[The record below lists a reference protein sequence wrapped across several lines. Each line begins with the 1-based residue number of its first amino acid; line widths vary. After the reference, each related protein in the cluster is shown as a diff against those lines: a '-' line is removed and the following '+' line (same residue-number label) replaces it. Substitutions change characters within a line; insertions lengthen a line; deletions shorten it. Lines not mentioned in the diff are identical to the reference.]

1 MHDLN
6 IERLDKNPHFTVC
19 RIYIRAVYQ
28 PFKIIGQNSHLIM
41 YAFEDD
47 GSHTAFDNTD
57 FRFHQFYIFRTDDYV
72 YRVISSEALIY
83 T

>member
-1 MHDLN
+1 MDSNLSANREH
-6 IERLDKNPHFTVC
+6 IG
-19 RIYIRAVYQ
+19 AVYQ

-57 FRFHQFYIFRTDDYV
+57 FRFHQFYIFRTDDYI